1 MKQETRVF
9 ICEKC
14 KNEFPGVGRL
24 KKHIRKVHDV
34 RKLSLEENSKF
45 AAFEILSNIQRF
57 KRLYKIIIMSGTV
70 ESVPSVKSV
79 KTNFLA

>member
-34 RKLSLEENSKF
+34 RNLALEENSEF
-45 AAFEILSNIQRF
+45 AAFAIFSRI
-57 KRLYKIIIMSGTV
+57 
-70 ESVPSVKSV
+70 VKSV
-79 KTNFLA
+79 NTNFLA